1 MGPRTLSWQHTMNP
15 LENQPPKARPQCPVC
30 KSFDVQALCQV
41 DGYDVWRCAESAT
54 DFVWPLPSPADL
66 KQLYDREAW
75 FEGSERGG
83 YSDYDA
89 QTAPSLQLVTELLRR
104 FPSDKTDLC
113 VLDVGCGY
121 GSHLK
126 IAADQGWQCFG
137 IETSAHARSVIE
149 QRYGNGMT
157 IVERAED
164 LLPKRFDLVLMFEL
178 IEHLADPYH
187 LFFTLFGRD
196 AIGPDTLVV
205 ISTPNARSH
214 DAIQTPAQ
222 WAYRHPPSHLTFY
235 SAHALHQLLSR
246 LLFKEITVEG
256 IVPMGTTGPGGYADE
271 AHPLNDDKMADMGL
285 LAYGKGSTF
294 KSFMHERYVPGAF
307 WKLTEYEHF
316 PRYALAALL
325 APGQRALDFG
335 CGTGYGT
342 AQLAHV
348 ASSVTGLDISPE
360 AIAWARATHRDP
372 KISFDLRTDLGAG
385 LDQGSFDLIT
395 CFEMIEHVDHA
406 TQISA
411 IRSIS
416 SLLATSGKLVI
427 STPDPK
433 FTAPY
438 GHNPYHLREM
448 TEPQFRE
455 LLSEGFKHITIL
467 KQWVRPSVFIGTDA
481 LASVKPAQF
490 GRLDDADTG
499 NAPVGFIAICSNE
512 AFETPPTFVQFD
524 TSADF
529 NWQTLETEH
538 KLNRLRFQRFEL
550 SQRNVQMAKEEARLI
565 QASADLNQRIEQEA
579 RAHAT
584 VKEELSLH
592 IQAHKEAV
600 QWFEREIQ
608 GHLAAKDWLA
618 GEREAWEK
626 LAQERESAIHAQDAS
641 IATALQAN
649 EWLLTQRDAWQ
660 YSSQAE
666 QAQKDTLQ
674 LEKDTLQLEKNT
686 LQAKLNHISGHKLV
700 RLVNFL
706 LRGKL
711 L

>member
-1 MGPRTLSWQHTMNP
+1 MGPCTLSRQHTMSP
-15 LENQPPKARPQCPVC
+15 LENHPPKARPQCPVC
-30 KSFDVQALCQV
+30 KSFDVQTLCQV

-54 DFVWPLPSPADL
+54 DFVWPHPSPADL
-66 KQLYDREAW
+66 KKLYDREAW
-75 FEGSERGG
+75 FEGGERGG
-83 YSDYDA
+83 YSDYDT
-89 QTAPSLQLVTELLRR
+89 QTAPSLHLVTELLNR
-104 FPSDKTDLC
+104 FPNDRSDLC

-137 IETSAHARSVIE
+137 IETSAHARGVVE
-149 QRYGNGMT
+149 QRYGNRMT

-235 SAHALHQLLSR
+235 SAHALHALLSR
-246 LLFKEITVEG
+246 LLFKEIEVEG
-256 IVPMGTTGPGGYADE
+256 IVPMGITGPGSYPDE
-271 AHPLNDDKMADMGL
+271 AHALNDDKMADMGL

-316 PRYALAALL
+316 PRYALAAQW
-325 APGQRALDFG
+325 ATDKRALDFG

-342 AQLAHV
+342 AQLAKF
-348 ASSVTGLDISPE
+348 AATVTGLDISSE
-360 AIAWARATHRDP
+360 AIAWARATHCDP
-372 KISFDLRTDLGAG
+372 KITFDLRTDLGAG
-385 LDQGSFDLIT
+385 LHQCSFDLVT

-406 TQISA
+406 TQIST

-416 SLLATSGKLVI
+416 RLLTPGGKLVI
-427 STPDPK
+427 STPDPQ

-448 TEPQFRE
+448 TEPEFRE
-455 LLSEGFKHITIL
+455 LLSEGFKHVIIL

-481 LASVKPAQF
+481 LASDLPAQF

-499 NAPVGFIAICSNE
+499 DAPVGFIAICSNQ
-512 AFETPPTFVQFD
+512 AFDTPPAFCQFD

-538 KLNRLRFQRFEL
+538 KLNRLRFGMFQQTQQRIEL
-550 SQRNVQMAKEEARLI
+550 EAKTNGLAQSVSELNERIDLEC
-565 QASADLNQRIEQEA
+565 QASAYL
-579 RAHAT
+579 
-584 VKEELSLH
+584 K
-592 IQAHKEAV
+592 
-600 QWFEREIQ
+600 
-608 GHLAAKDWLA
+608 
-618 GEREAWEK
+618 GERDAWEK
-626 LAQERESAIHAQDAS
+626 LAVERESVIQTQEASS
-641 IATALQAN
+641 IATMQSNA
-649 EWLLTQRDAWQ
+649 WLTQQRDAWEKLATDRESVIQ
-660 YSSQAE
+660 TQEASIVATMQSNAWLTQQSEAWENSSRNHL
-666 QAQKDTLQ
+666 AQK
-674 LEKDTLQLEKNT
+674 EA
-686 LQAKLNHISGHKLV
+686 LQAKLEQIASHKLV
-700 RLVNFL
+700 RLANFL